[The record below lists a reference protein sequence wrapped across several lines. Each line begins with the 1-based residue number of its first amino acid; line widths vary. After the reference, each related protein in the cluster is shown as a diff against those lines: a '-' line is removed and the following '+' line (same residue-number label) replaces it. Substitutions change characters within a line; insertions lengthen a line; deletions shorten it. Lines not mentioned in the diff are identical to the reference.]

1 MVMGQRGAIQSAE
14 IISVISKRI
23 IILVFLIIIS
33 MILMPSTGMAG
44 IDSWTQLGGPGGGK
58 INAVA
63 VSPDFVADSTILAGT
78 NAGIFKS
85 TDGGISWN
93 SSSNGLESPGTYALA
108 FSPDFASDSTVF
120 VGTSSGIFKS
130 TDGGASWSVLNL
142 GGVSNNYDSPV
153 TVSPNYVADQTVLVG
168 QTYDKGVIKSTDGG
182 VSWSQYGLNGY
193 RVNAIA
199 YSPNYAHDYTLYAG
213 TSAGGV
219 FAITET
225 PACTRPS
232 LNLSNSRV
240 Y

>member
-78 NAGIFKS
+78 NA
-85 TDGGISWN
+85 
-93 SSSNGLESPGTYALA
+93 
-108 FSPDFASDSTVF
+108 
-120 VGTSSGIFKS
+120 GIFKS